1 MLDHQGDE
9 PRLPERQR
17 DAWHRETQNEVGT
30 QRVGTY
36 AGVLTP
42 EEVALVERVAGSR
55 MRRFGYAVADRPSVR
70 PAYLL
75 QYAKKIAQ
83 LRLRTAVNTRR
94 DARLA
99 KPPASVA
106 YR

>member
-1 MLDHQGDE
+1 M
-9 PRLPERQR
+9 
-17 DAWHRETQNEVGT
+17 
-30 QRVGTY
+30 
-36 AGVLTP
+36 
-42 EEVALVERVAGSR
+42 
-55 MRRFGYAVADRPSVR
+55 R

-99 KPPASVA
+99 EPPASVA